1 MSLLTFLA
9 CFLVAF
15 AVMSAFRLLLAAP
28 IGVLGVIFL
37 LSGSLTVVVVFCDA
51 QVSPNSKIPAIV
63 DHDTADGEPQTV
75 FESGAILLY
84 LAQKTGQ
91 FFPTDA
97 RERVACLEW
106 LFFQVRKLDMV

>member
-1 MSLLTFLA
+1 MEFSSPFPFPSL
-9 CFLVAF
+9 
-15 AVMSAFRLLLAAP
+15 
-28 IGVLGVIFL
+28 VIT
-37 LSGSLTVVVVFCDA
+37 GSLVVVVCCVA

-106 LFFQVRKLDMV
+106 LFFQVREACRHDGNSNLDLKLKVGAD